1 MTQNIMMIPGVGEST
16 KKALA
21 KEGIRTVSD
30 LAKTSVEQLLAVK
43 GFGEVRAA
51 RAIAAAASLQSS
63 KPRVK
68 AAAKKGPA
76 KATKATK
83 ATKVEENKKKKK
95 DKKKEGKKDKKKKNK
110 KKSKK
115 PKKVKNR

>member
-30 LAKTSVEQLLAVK
+30 LAKSSVEQLLAVK

-51 RAIAAAASLQSS
+51 RAIAAAASLQSC

-68 AAAKKGPA
+68 AAAKKGLA
-76 KATKATK
+76 KATK

-115 PKKVKNR
+115 SKKGKK

>member
-30 LAKTSVEQLLAVK
+30 LAKSSVEQLLAVK

-83 ATKVEENKKKKK
+83 VEENKKKKK

-115 PKKVKNR
+115 PKKGKK

>member
-1 MTQNIMMIPGVGEST
+1 MMIPGVGEST

-30 LAKTSVEQLLAVK
+30 LAKSSVEQLLAVK

-68 AAAKKGPA
+68 AAAKKGLA
-76 KATKATK
+76 KATK

-115 PKKVKNR
+115 SKKGKK

>member
-30 LAKTSVEQLLAVK
+30 LAKSSVEQLLAVK

-83 ATKVEENKKKKK
+83 VEENKKKKK

-115 PKKVKNR
+115 SKKGKK